1 MKEENLILAKTI
13 ESTVTILKKALVIAK
28 KPNQNHNIAY

>member
-28 KPNQNHNIAY
+28 KKIHNIAY